1 MLEVPFVRT
10 GSSLVRTGGSLC
22 TYWRFPALF
31 VTYCFSICCKGFF
44 LLKYIKRTIKV
55 LLIIK
60 APACGLFWARRR
72 LTWVHVVSDR
82 IFPAGGKD
90 RGDFGGDAEGDRGR

>member
-1 MLEVPFVRT
+1 
-10 GSSLVRTGGSLC
+10 
-22 TYWRFPALF
+22 
-31 VTYCFSICCKGFF
+31 

-90 RGDFGGDAEGDRGR
+90 WGDFGGDRKSEKIKMDSAVDFDNNPQKN